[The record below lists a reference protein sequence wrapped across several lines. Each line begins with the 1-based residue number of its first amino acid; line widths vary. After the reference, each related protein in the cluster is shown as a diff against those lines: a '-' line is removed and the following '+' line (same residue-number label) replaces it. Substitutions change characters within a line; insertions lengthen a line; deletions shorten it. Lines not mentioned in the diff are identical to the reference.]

1 MIEAIKKHKR
11 IVAAVVILIL
21 TAAIELVCNFPAIR
35 GGYDNLDLTKYIT
48 VEKEGNKEKY
58 VISYS
63 SSQKFYIK
71 ELKLSG
77 SFPKEYSY
85 TIKTKEYN
93 SFDKES
99 EEYYSD
105 TVNSWFSDFYTN
117 LNKKVTSIEITLNK
131 VEDAELT
138 AVSCSNRFEINKYRI
153 LFFWAL
159 FSLIYCLFFEKKVYK
174 KIECFF
180 AIYAF
185 IFGLLLVVYG
195 QPIKNS
201 WDESIHFGN
210 AYTMAFGKNVEWTEA
225 ALFVKNGQ
233 IVSCNTKEEFAELR
247 AYLNGKGIETV
258 YAESKETILPSYTK
272 LAYIPQAIFIRLG
285 MILNLSFST
294 MYAVGKLGNLLL
306 YIFVMFW
313 AIHMAQTKKMFLSF
327 LAVTPTALYL
337 ASSYTYDTVVFSFL
351 ILACVLWAN
360 MIFYPER
367 EYSSWTYILTV
378 LLFVIGCASKAVYIP
393 MILLF
398 LVIPYVE
405 KKKPKKKV
413 ILWSGI
419 IIILMLVMLTF
430 VLPTLSNAAA
440 GNITFG
446 GDSRGGDTG
455 VVRQIVSMIKHPWAS
470 VKLMLVSVFKFD
482 NFRNL
487 GYDTADNFFFG
498 NLMCLNF
505 AHNGILS
512 DKWSAILLP
521 ICIILLLYKT
531 PSETVRGRHSMSM
544 LNKFIVL
551 IAVAG
556 TIFLVWLA
564 LYLDFTPVGAEYIAG
579 VQARYYLPLLYLGA
593 LLFTGRKVTIN
604 WSEETITK
612 LTYSAATLLGFALMY
627 QGMLQGRII

>member
-1 MIEAIKKHKR
+1 
-11 IVAAVVILIL
+11 
-21 TAAIELVCNFPAIR
+21 
-35 GGYDNLDLTKYIT
+35 
-48 VEKEGNKEKY
+48 
-58 VISYS
+58 
-63 SSQKFYIK
+63 
-71 ELKLSG
+71 
-77 SFPKEYSY
+77 
-85 TIKTKEYN
+85 
-93 SFDKES
+93 
-99 EEYYSD
+99 
-105 TVNSWFSDFYTN
+105 
-117 LNKKVTSIEITLNK
+117 
-131 VEDAELT
+131 
-138 AVSCSNRFEINKYRI
+138 
-153 LFFWAL
+153 
-159 FSLIYCLFFEKKVYK
+159 
-174 KIECFF
+174 
-180 AIYAF
+180 
-185 IFGLLLVVYG
+185 
-195 QPIKNS
+195 
-201 WDESIHFGN
+201 
-210 AYTMAFGKNVEWTEA
+210 
-225 ALFVKNGQ
+225 
-233 IVSCNTKEEFAELR
+233 
-247 AYLNGKGIETV
+247 
-258 YAESKETILPSYTK
+258 
-272 LAYIPQAIFIRLG
+272 
-285 MILNLSFST
+285 
-294 MYAVGKLGNLLL
+294 
-306 YIFVMFW
+306 
-313 AIHMAQTKKMFLSF
+313 
-327 LAVTPTALYL
+327 
-337 ASSYTYDTVVFSFL
+337 
-351 ILACVLWAN
+351 
-360 MIFYPER
+360 
-367 EYSSWTYILTV
+367 
-378 LLFVIGCASKAVYIP
+378 

-593 LLFTGRKVTIN
+593 LLFAGRKVTIN

>member
-63 SSQKFYIK
+63 SPQKPAK
-71 ELKLSG
+71 EPAGCFSAGFTFCFILT
-77 SFPKEYSY
+77 FFAPSY

-258 YAESKETILPSYTK
+258 YAESKEMILPSYTK

-378 LLFVIGCASKAVYIP
+378 LLFVIGCASKAVYSYDP
-393 MILLF
+393 
-398 LVIPYVE
+398 
-405 KKKPKKKV
+405 
-413 ILWSGI
+413 
-419 IIILMLVMLTF
+419 F
-430 VLPTLSNAAA
+430 VL
-440 GNITFG
+440 
-446 GDSRGGDTG
+446 
-455 VVRQIVSMIKHPWAS
+455 
-470 VKLMLVSVFKFD
+470 
-482 NFRNL
+482 
-487 GYDTADNFFFG
+487 GY
-498 NLMCLNF
+498 
-505 AHNGILS
+505 S
-512 DKWSAILLP
+512 
-521 ICIILLLYKT
+521 IC
-531 PSETVRGRHSMSM
+531 
-544 LNKFIVL
+544 
-551 IAVAG
+551 
-556 TIFLVWLA
+556 
-564 LYLDFTPVGAEYIAG
+564 
-579 VQARYYLPLLYLGA
+579 
-593 LLFTGRKVTIN
+593 
-604 WSEETITK
+604 
-612 LTYSAATLLGFALMY
+612 
-627 QGMLQGRII
+627 

>member
-1 MIEAIKKHKR
+1 MNNMTQIFDISEVENGLSLFKEDKPFSDEKKLKVYYISDMHLEHHFNYEISIQKQINKIVKDLFSDDFKSDLSMNNLVVLFNGDIADNAEFVSLFFNQFILRWNYVLYKRYKVNQSNILPDEEVKAYEKIRDQQIDRLNKIGKLYKKKNLCEKLLSLDISDLDKSIKKMK
-11 IVAAVVILIL
+11 LP
-21 TAAIELVCNFPAIR
+21 E
-35 GGYDNLDLTKYIT
+35 
-48 VEKEGNKEKY
+48 Y
-58 VISYS
+58 VINIIEKITKCDY
-63 SSQKFYIK
+63 KIRFINNYI
-71 ELKLSG
+71 
-77 SFPKEYSY
+77 
-85 TIKTKEYN
+85 
-93 SFDKES
+93 
-99 EEYYSD
+99 
-105 TVNSWFSDFYTN
+105 
-117 LNKKVTSIEITLNK
+117 
-131 VEDAELT
+131 
-138 AVSCSNRFEINKYRI
+138 
-153 LFFWAL
+153 
-159 FSLIYCLFFEKKVYK
+159 
-174 KIECFF
+174 
-180 AIYAF
+180 
-185 IFGLLLVVYG
+185 
-195 QPIKNS
+195 
-201 WDESIHFGN
+201 
-210 AYTMAFGKNVEWTEA
+210 
-225 ALFVKNGQ
+225 
-233 IVSCNTKEEFAELR
+233 
-247 AYLNGKGIETV
+247 
-258 YAESKETILPSYTK
+258 
-272 LAYIPQAIFIRLG
+272 
-285 MILNLSFST
+285 
-294 MYAVGKLGNLLL
+294 
-306 YIFVMFW
+306 
-313 AIHMAQTKKMFLSF
+313 
-327 LAVTPTALYL
+327 
-337 ASSYTYDTVVFSFL
+337 
-351 ILACVLWAN
+351 
-360 MIFYPER
+360 
-367 EYSSWTYILTV
+367 
-378 LLFVIGCASKAVYIP
+378 
-393 MILLF
+393 
-398 LVIPYVE
+398 IPYVE

-593 LLFTGRKVTIN
+593 LLFAGRKVTIN